1 MAAAQRC
8 RGRPQYDHRRNLL
21 RARRSRTRGG
31 RSPDGSLEA
40 QAGAIVRQRRTS
52 ESQFSS
58 AFPPFTESIVFQKR
72 TVSYYE
78 SLPLNSPSAFQATHP
93 GFENAVFI
101 LSPSHCDSLL
111 TDLASSRLTIMTR
124 SLAPTTTPLLS
135 LVTNALSKTAW
146 QVWAP

>member
-1 MAAAQRC
+1 MAAAQRF

-58 AFPPFTESIVFQKR
+58 AFPTFTVGNLLCFRSEQSRIM
-72 TVSYYE
+72 
-78 SLPLNSPSAFQATHP
+78 SLYP
-93 GFENAVFI
+93 
-101 LSPSHCDSLL
+101 
-111 TDLASSRLTIMTR
+111 
-124 SLAPTTTPLLS
+124 
-135 LVTNALSKTAW
+135 
-146 QVWAP
+146 